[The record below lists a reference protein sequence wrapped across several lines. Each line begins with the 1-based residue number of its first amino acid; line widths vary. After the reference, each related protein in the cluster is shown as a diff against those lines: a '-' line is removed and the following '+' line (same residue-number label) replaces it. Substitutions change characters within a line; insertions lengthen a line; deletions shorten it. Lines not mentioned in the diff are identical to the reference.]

1 MPNVTSSDAG
11 IKSHSIRSG
20 LNFLVQSTASDI
32 NLLGAIDMGQFI
44 KSQRMKARIF
54 ALVHDSIL
62 AEVPE
67 DEIDFY
73 SEMLQKFIQMDRG
86 VSIPGAPIG
95 CDFEVGEDY
104 SMGKYE
110 KSYL

>member
-1 MPNVTSSDAG
+1 M
-11 IKSHSIRSG
+11 
-20 LNFLVQSTASDI
+20 QSTASDI

-86 VSIPGAPIG
+86 VSIPGAPVG

>member
-1 MPNVTSSDAG
+1 
-11 IKSHSIRSG
+11 
-20 LNFLVQSTASDI
+20 VQSTASDI

-44 KSQRMKARIF
+44 KSQNMKSRIF

-73 SEMLQKFIQMDRG
+73 CEKLQNFIQMDRG
-86 VSIPGAPIG
+86 VSISGAPVG
-95 CDFEVGEDY
+95 CDFEVGDDY
-104 SMGKYE
+104 SMGKFEKMYE
-110 KSYL
+110 TY